1 LFTIYWGDGILYKDL
16 FKNPNFAL
24 LSIGGF
30 ISSIGDYLYNIGI
43 TVFLYSMT
51 KSVYSVAMMWLS
63 RAVLRIP
70 MLYLSGIIADKYN
83 RKHVIVLTNLI
94 SVVIALLFIF
104 AGTNKIWLIYLGTFS
119 LQSLNDID
127 VNSETAILP
136 EIVSKDQL
144 SQSNSIFSF
153 LQSTSVF
160 LSPALGGILYKLY
173 GANVLF
179 IINAVSFLIAGIL
192 FAYIKYSYVKPDEA
206 SAKVGIIKSGLE
218 GYKVLSRY
226 TAIKALFIIMSI
238 FAILGRFYETYKV
251 AVSDIL
257 LGMKPEGIIYFDY
270 ALAIGGLSVPFI
282 VKALVKHNQMIIFT
296 ISTMAVTVGFTIFG
310 YSHSFIFSFIILIVL
325 GAAQNI
331 QGTYSSTIIQNNI
344 PKNYIE
350 RVFSFYKML
359 ITFFAILGLLIAT
372 PFYNFFGI
380 GNSFLM
386 VSIVLT
392 VLCAVTFK
400 FVFSNELHEALT
412 P

>member
-1 LFTIYWGDGILYKDL
+1 MYKDL
-16 FKNPNFAL
+16 FKNPNFTL

-51 KSVYSVAMMWLS
+51 KSVNSVALMWLS

-94 SVVIALLFIF
+94 SVVIAFLFIF
-104 AGTNKIWLIYLGTFS
+104 AVTDKIWLIYLGTFL

-136 EIVSKDQL
+136 ELVSKDQL

-160 LSPALGGILYKLY
+160 VSPALGGILYKLY

-179 IINAVSFLIAGIL
+179 IINAISFLVAGVL
-192 FAYIKYSYVKPDEA
+192 FAYIKYSYVKPEKA
-206 SAKVGIIKSGLE
+206 SAKV
-218 GYKVLSRY
+218 
-226 TAIKALFIIMSI
+226 
-238 FAILGRFYETYKV
+238 
-251 AVSDIL
+251 
-257 LGMKPEGIIYFDY
+257 GIIYFDY

-282 VKALVKHNQMIIFT
+282 VKALAKHNQVIIFT
-296 ISTMAVTVGFTIFG
+296 ISTMAVTVGFTLFG
-310 YSHSFIFSFIILIVL
+310 YSHSFIFTFIVLIIL

-331 QGTYSSTIIQNNI
+331 QGTYSNTIIQNNI
-344 PKNYIE
+344 SKNYIG

-359 ITFFAILGLLIAT
+359 ITFFAILGLFT
-372 PFYNFFGI
+372 
-380 GNSFLM
+380 
-386 VSIVLT
+386 
-392 VLCAVTFK
+392 CC
-400 FVFSNELHEALT
+400 FVIL
-412 P
+412 